1 MPGSEICSW
10 PLACLEL
17 AYDKA
22 VFADYF
28 YPAMDN
34 DVGLLLLLMHHDQL
48 RYLYNGNF
56 LQSLPVYLM
65 QSSIFII
72 SV

>member
-22 VFADYF
+22 YIFADYF
-28 YPAMDN
+28 YLAMDN
-34 DVGLLLLLMHHDQL
+34 DVGLLLMMTQL
-48 RYLYNGNF
+48 RYLCDGNF
-56 LQSLPVYLM
+56 LQSLPIYLM